1 MKAVI
6 DNGIHIQFCV
16 TFWIGEFTVQDVQRV
31 HALMNSLRVRES
43 AKVVDEITYFL
54 TEILPHCPK
63 TLKSLVVSSAEIPEF
78 RSEVNAFVTK
88 EKALEL
94 TKLMFYMPAIR
105 GWFNDTKNVVYWFK
119 YPSFEKYRLKYP
131 DNNRPFVNYTEGD
144 FTSAQ
149 FDLPSVTE
157 TDIEELLCACEE
169 DGGRGDYEN
178 E

>member
-1 MKAVI
+1 
-6 DNGIHIQFCV
+6 
-16 TFWIGEFTVQDVQRV
+16 
-31 HALMNSLRVRES
+31 
-43 AKVVDEITYFL
+43 VVDEITYFL

-63 TLKSLVVSSAEIPEF
+63 TLKSLVVSSAEMPEF

-131 DNNRPFVNYTEGD
+131 DNNRPFVKYTEGD

-157 TDIEELLCACEE
+157 TDIKELFVLVRKMVAVVIM
-169 DGGRGDYEN
+169 RMSSSEN
-178 E
+178 TYTDSKLSASFTMCSNML

>member
-6 DNGIHIQFCV
+6 DNGIHIQFNV
-16 TFWIGEFTVQDVQRV
+16 TFWIGEFTVQDDQRV
-31 HALMNSLRVRES
+31 HVLMSSLRDRES
-43 AKVVDEITYFL
+43 EKVVDEITYFL
-54 TEILPHCPK
+54 TEVLPHCPK
-63 TLKSLVVSSAEIPEF
+63 TLKSLVVVSSAEMPEF

-105 GWFNDTKNVVYWFK
+105 GWFNDTKNDMWLVQK
-119 YPSFEKYRLKYP
+119 CELRRSK
-131 DNNRPFVNYTEGD
+131 YTEGD

-157 TDIEELLCACEE
+157 TDIKELLCACEE
-169 DGGRGDYEN
+169 EGGGGDYEN
-178 E
+178 EQQ